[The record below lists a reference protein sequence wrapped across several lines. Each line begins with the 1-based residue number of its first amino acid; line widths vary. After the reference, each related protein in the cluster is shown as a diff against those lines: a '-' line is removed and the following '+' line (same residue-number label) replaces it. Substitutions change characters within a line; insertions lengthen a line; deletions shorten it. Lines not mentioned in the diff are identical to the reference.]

1 MFRKFTKKTPV
12 ANLILV
18 KLQAFTEAAN
28 RGVLYEKVFLE
39 RSSQT
44 SQGNECVRDSIFI
57 KLQALGCKKEALAQV
72 LSLNLAKFPRTPF
85 LQNTSRRLLL
95 LLAFQKQPREVFY

>member
-44 SQGNECVRDSIFI
+44 SQGNECVRDSILI
-57 KLQALGCKKEALAQV
+57 KLQASGCKKEALAQV